1 MAVSIKDVYAR
12 NGRVR
17 NKQLIELINSV
28 PLHQFASMI
37 SHPMLVSRKLYDG
50 QMQSVGDSRNTMI
63 FDVQAIR
70 DQIKKNENMEDTISQ
85 FNDEN
90 FNSAIFSLTKSIDS
104 TTSENVFTIGRVIP
118 NDIVIPDFTISKLHA
133 TIRLIEE
140 KYYLSDVNS
149 TNGTLVAGK
158 LIQENEP
165 QVLKSC
171 DFITLGRLGFVF
183 MPPEKLYELL
193 RR

>member
-1 MAVSIKDVYAR
+1 MSISVKDVYAR

-17 NKQLIELINSV
+17 NKNLIELINSV
-28 PLHQFASMI
+28 PLHQFSTII
-37 SHPMLVSRKLYDG
+37 SHPMLVSRKLYEG
-50 QMQSVGDSRNTMI
+50 QMQPVGDSRNTMV
-63 FDVQAIR
+63 FNVQAIK
-70 DQIKKNENMEDTISQ
+70 DQIAKNENMEDTISQ
-85 FNDEN
+85 LNDEN
-90 FNSAIFSLTKSIDS
+90 FNSAIFSLTKPVDS
-104 TTSENVFTIGRVIP
+104 NTAPHAFSIGRVMP

-133 TIRLIEE
+133 TIRLIEG
-140 KYYLSDVNS
+140 KYYLSDINS
-149 TNGTLVAGK
+149 TNGTLVAGM
-158 LIQENEP
+158 LIQENKP

>member
-1 MAVSIKDVYAR
+1 MSISIKDVYAR

-17 NKQLIELINSV
+17 NKSLIELINTV
-28 PLHQFASMI
+28 PAHEFSSIVTQ
-37 SHPMLVSRKLYDG
+37 PMLVSRKLYEG
-50 QMQSVGDSRNTMI
+50 QMQPVGDSRNTMV
-63 FDVQAIR
+63 FNVQAIR
-70 DQIKKNENMEDTISQ
+70 DQIAKNENMEDTISQ
-85 FNDEN
+85 FSDEN
-90 FNSAIFSLTKSIDS
+90 FNSAIFSLTKSADS
-104 TTSENVFTIGRVIP
+104 NTSPNVFSIGRVIP

-133 TIRLIEE
+133 TIRIIEE
-140 KYYLSDVNS
+140 KYYLFDINS

-158 LIQENEP
+158 LLQENEP

-171 DFITLGRLGFVF
+171 DFITFGRLGFVF

>member
-1 MAVSIKDVYAR
+1 MSVSIKDVYAR

-17 NKQLIELINSV
+17 NKNLIELINSI
-28 PLHQFASMI
+28 PLYQFISMV

-50 QMQSVGDSRNTMI
+50 EMQRVGDSTNTMV
-63 FDVQAIR
+63 FNVQEIR
-70 DQIKKNENMEDTISQ
+70 DKIAKNENLEDTISQ
-85 FNDEN
+85 MNDEN
-90 FNSAIFSLTKSIDS
+90 FNSSIFSLTKAPDS
-104 TTSENVFTIGRVIP
+104 NKSPNVFSIGRVIP

-133 TIRLIEE
+133 SIRLIEE
-140 KYYLSDVNS
+140 KYFITDLNS

-158 LIQENEP
+158 ILQANEP

-171 DFITLGRLGFVF
+171 DFITFGRLGFVF

-193 RR
+193 RK